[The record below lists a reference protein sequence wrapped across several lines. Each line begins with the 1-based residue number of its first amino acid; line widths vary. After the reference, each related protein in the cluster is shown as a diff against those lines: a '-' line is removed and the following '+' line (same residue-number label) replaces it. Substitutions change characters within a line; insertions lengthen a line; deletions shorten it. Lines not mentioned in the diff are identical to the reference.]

1 MTRRSST
8 TYRREAPP
16 LARRL
21 LTMDPPI
28 SPHPTTVTSP
38 NIAHSVPL
46 FVLLGAP
53 FGPPAVEPQ
62 KEASR
67 PRGRSRLVRVTR
79 RGPSAPPAL
88 FLLLGAGLRP
98 RLRCSCYSARAFGP
112 ACAVRVTRRGP
123 SAPPAL
129 FVLLGAGLRP
139 RLRVGRLELGMPVA
153 AMAARGRFLVLR
165 FLGDEGLGG
174 EHEPRHAG
182 RVLQGRAH
190 DLHRVDDALLEQV
203 AVLAGLRVV

>member
-123 SAPPAL
+123 SAPPAC
-129 FVLLGAGLRP
+129 GSIRT
-139 RLRVGRLELGMPVA
+139 RD
-153 AMAARGRFLVLR
+153 ARGRHGR
-165 FLGDEGLGG
+165 
-174 EHEPRHAG
+174 PR
-182 RVLQGRAH
+182 
-190 DLHRVDDALLEQV
+190 ALPCPSV
-203 AVLAGLRVV
+203 SRRRGPRW

>member
-21 LTMDPPI
+21 RTMDPPI

-98 RLRCSCYSARAFGP
+98 RLR
-112 ACAVRVTRRGP
+112 
-123 SAPPAL
+123 
-129 FVLLGAGLRP
+129 
-139 RLRVGRLELGMPVA
+139 VGRLELGMPVA

-203 AVLAGLRVV
+203 A